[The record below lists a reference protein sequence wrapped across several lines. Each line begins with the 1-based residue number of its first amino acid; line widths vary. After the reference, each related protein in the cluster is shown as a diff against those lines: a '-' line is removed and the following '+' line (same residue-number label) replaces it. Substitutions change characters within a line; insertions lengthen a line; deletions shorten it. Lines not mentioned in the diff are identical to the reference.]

1 MNHLSLSLCC
11 KPAIFKKCAIQ
22 SSKGTLC
29 MHDIVQA
36 ESFRWSH
43 LDLCFFRN
51 QDTQQHFT
59 QRRYIGFIQA
69 CLWLE
74 GNIAAANLPTCID
87 FEWTKSSNSVQ
98 CWIMS
103 NRHTQKHTHTQPFLL
118 SICSAVLIL
127 TRYHW
132 SLNLGSKGST
142 KTSLFFL
149 RLDTCCSAHVT

>member
-1 MNHLSLSLCC
+1 
-11 KPAIFKKCAIQ
+11 
-22 SSKGTLC
+22 

-74 GNIAAANLPTCID
+74 GNIAAANLLTCID

-103 NRHTQKHTHTQPFLL
+103 NRPTQKHTNEVSVQQSSYSPGTTGLWTWDQKVLRRHPSFSSVWTPAALPTSPKQEIHKHSHTH
-118 SICSAVLIL
+118 IEM
-127 TRYHW
+127 R
-132 SLNLGSKGST
+132 
-142 KTSLFFL
+142 KTNQ
-149 RLDTCCSAHVT
+149 